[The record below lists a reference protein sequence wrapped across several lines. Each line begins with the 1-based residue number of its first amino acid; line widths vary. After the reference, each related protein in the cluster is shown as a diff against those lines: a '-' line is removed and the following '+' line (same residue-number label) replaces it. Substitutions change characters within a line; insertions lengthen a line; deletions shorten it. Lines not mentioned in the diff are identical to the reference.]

1 MGMFEEKHI
10 DPLIKQKVKLYVRYI
25 DDIFFIWKGSKNEIQ
40 QFISKINEV
49 HPSIKVDFNYSKA
62 QIHFCDITT
71 TRASTGKI
79 SKTLY
84 RKEINRQSYSY
95 RKSQHLQTLNL

>member
-1 MGMFEEKHI
+1 MGIFEETHI
-10 DPLIKQKVKLYVRYI
+10 DPLIKQKVQLYVRYI

-62 QIHFCDITT
+62 QITFLRHNNNKSI
-71 TRASTGKI
+71 
-79 SKTLY
+79 Y
-84 RKEINRQSYSY
+84 RKNFNNTIQKRNQSAILFLS
-95 RKSQHLQTLNL
+95 KIAAPSDS